1 MSLENLF
8 KIRPRESLKVRN
20 VDEQK
25 NQLTYWIC
33 VEESAWSS
41 EYSLEDA
48 VMEGNR
54 GRHAERKEVDGSD
67 HGENYKGE
75 HNGGVNQQIEIV
87 IIFLINIQVEDIN
100 FINNK
105 GLVDDCWRW
114 WEIGP
119 VLVELPLF
127 LSSPVTEPNV

>member
-54 GRHAERKEVDGSD
+54 GRHAERKEVDSSD
-67 HGENYKGE
+67 HGRDHQGENYGC
-75 HNGGVNQQIEIV
+75 VDQQIKILRV
-87 IIFLINIQVEDIN
+87 RLNQADIIKDC
-100 FINNK
+100 
-105 GLVDDCWRW
+105 LVDACWRGRK
-114 WEIGP
+114 IHDI
-119 VLVELPLF
+119 V
-127 LSSPVTEPNV
+127 